1 MHIHWE
7 HWCWSWSSN
16 FGHLMQAV
24 NSLEKF
30 LMLGKTEG
38 KRRRQQRMRWVDSIT
53 DSMDMNLRKL
63 QEIVDWE
70 AWHAAVHRVAKSQTQ
85 LGDWITT
92 TIITDYRNLNTL
104 DSYQILPFHF
114 FGPFFTCTPFTC
126 TEEFQIWK
134 PALYLAIC
142 NMLRQCWVFSD
153 LILKTG
159 FFGKFSK
166 TIYYLWTLACTYL
179 LF

>member
-38 KRRRQQRMRWVDSIT
+38 KRRRGQQRMRWVDSIT

-85 LGDWITT
+85 HGDWIT

-114 FGPFFTCTPFTC
+114 FGPFFTYTPFTC

-153 LILKTG
+153 LILKRG

-166 TIYYLWTLACTYL
+166 TINYLWTLACTYL